1 MPRSGYKHPQV
12 LHKCALLSPV
22 PLLSGRHTNSAD
34 ALRLRN
40 LPPLAMRRL
49 AAPMKAVAG
58 YLAWLSLAW
67 LGSTCSLGVA
77 LLLLALRS
85 SRTRFSRV
93 FARALHK
100 RGSPP
105 WRATT
110 SRKHCVEFYDYFF
123 NVKMRKLHF
132 LLSVLL
138 AIVSAEEGEEE
149 ECVKFLLCSLVSKR
163 FAAASGGGD
172 SGWWL
177 WTRSGADTEADTAT
191 QWQETLL

>member
-67 LGSTCSLGVA
+67 LVLACSLGVA

-110 SRKHCVEFYDYFF
+110 SRKHCVEFFF
-123 NVKMRKLHF
+123 NVKMRKLHC

-138 AIVSAEEGEEE
+138 AIVSAEEGGEE
-149 ECVKFLLCSLVSKR
+149 ECV
-163 FAAASGGGD
+163 
-172 SGWWL
+172 
-177 WTRSGADTEADTAT
+177 
-191 QWQETLL
+191 